1 MGGKN
6 EVLKHRDFTE
16 YILPQTISE
25 TAFYPKEGKELQRDI
40 TYLAHIGIIDR
51 GRGEYDL
58 FCNWESILAPYY
70 LTADKANK
78 VLLQGTKQPF
88 LEEEKL
94 RESFRNFAP
103 TLYKVFTDA
112 SFPVKPKRQM
122 RIAGRTLDVMAVRV
136 RAESEE
142 AAMQDSASSLLI
154 DTCLQI
160 CKEVS
165 TTTHLAI
172 WRRYLLGVW
181 LHE

>member
-6 EVLKHRDFTE
+6 DILKHRDFTE
-16 YILPQTISE
+16 YILPKTISE
-25 TAFYPKEGKELQRDI
+25 TAFYPKKGKEQQRD
-40 TYLAHIGIIDR
+40 TLYQAHIGIIAR
-51 GRGEYDL
+51 KQGEYDI
-58 FCNWESILAPYY
+58 FCNWEPLLAPYY
-70 LTADKANK
+70 LTADKAHK
-78 VLLQGTKQPF
+78 VLVRGTKQPF
-88 LEEEKL
+88 QEEEKL

-103 TLYKVFTDA
+103 TLYKVLSDTA
-112 SFPVKPKRQM
+112 FPVKPRRQM
-122 RIAGRTLDVMAVRV
+122 RIGNRTLDVMAVRV

-142 AAMQDSASSLLI
+142 AAIQCPSCSLLI

-160 CKEVS
+160 CKEIS